1 MLDSKQRA
9 RVAYELKSGRK
20 MKDVKIEISTD
31 TGYRDVTATDL
42 KNPDV
47 VKRAEENIKYGM
59 STLEAYRE
67 AIVSVY
73 DVNYKYV
80 GSRNIDD
87 VLKDVSTKYNK
98 QIDRLIRKGLK
109 DGEYKYEKVDVNN
122 ITDEDVEK
130 IASKYHHLYKIDPT
144 KALNKDKI
152 IATTKGGV
160 KGVISRRD
168 AMFRKNFETR
178 ALEEYRTQLKNYGA
192 DADYVD
198 SLIDIIKSMPTNEI
212 SKSMT
217 LLSQSNKG
225 ADSGS
230 FVNFFYQ
237 STAQVQIDNVLMAFD
252 IEDDD
257 IIDMMVKKGM
267 SKSKANKILKYNKI
281 LFNL

>member
-9 RVAYELKSGRK
+9 RVAYELKKGRK
-20 MKDVKIEISTD
+20 MKDVKIEISTT

-67 AIVSVY
+67 AVVSVY

-87 VLKDVSTKYNK
+87 VLKDVSTKYNN

-122 ITDEDVEK
+122 ITDEDVKK
-130 IASKYHHLYKIDPT
+130 IASKYHHLYKIDTT

-267 SKSKANKILKYNKI
+267 PKSKANKILKYNKI

>member
-9 RVAYELKSGRK
+9 RVAYELKKGRK

-42 KNPDV
+42 KDPDV

-87 VLKDVSTKYNK
+87 VLKDASTKYNK

-130 IASKYHHLYKIDPT
+130 IASKYHHLYKIDPA

-225 ADSGS
+225 VDSGS

-257 IIDMMVKKGM
+257 IIDMMIKKGV